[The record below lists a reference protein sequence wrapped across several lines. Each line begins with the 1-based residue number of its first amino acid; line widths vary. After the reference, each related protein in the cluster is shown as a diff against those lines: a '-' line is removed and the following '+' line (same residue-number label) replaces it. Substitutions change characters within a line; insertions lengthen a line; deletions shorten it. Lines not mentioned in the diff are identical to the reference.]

1 MIYPRWNLLSQ
12 SLALYRDSLLGSV
25 NGVLLK
31 ATGFCI
37 KQAYL
42 DYCLTFA
49 NQKGQRFRRN
59 RSTSSLLKSC
69 HPDVAGRLAQAED
82 KLVMADRELLQV
94 RERKSSAVGGIDLK
108 W

>member
-25 NGVLLK
+25 NGMLLK

-42 DYCLTFA
+42 DYWLTFA
-49 NQKGQRFRRN
+49 NQKGQRFRRH
-59 RSTSSLLKSC
+59 RSTSSLLKSR
-69 HPDVAGRLAQAED
+69 HPNIAGQLSHVEDDLVARD
-82 KLVMADRELLQV
+82 
-94 RERKSSAVGGIDLK
+94 
-108 W
+108 